1 MAAPSSA
8 SDIIST
14 SPLLQVIAPEDDSD
28 DDLIIDAHARL
39 DFIERFLTQRF
50 GYNPDILEPLPL
62 PAGGRKHR
70 KSYKTRKKRTKK
82 KALRRTRKST
92 RRTKK

>member
-8 SDIIST
+8 SDIIRT

-39 DFIERFLTQRF
+39 DLSRDF
-50 GYNPDILEPLPL
+50 
-62 PAGGRKHR
+62 
-70 KSYKTRKKRTKK
+70 
-82 KALRRTRKST
+82 
-92 RRTKK
+92 